1 MTLTLEE
8 RTTVCRTFRLIA
20 SAADA
25 AMQAAAVGA
34 DPADVLAAIAELAD
48 EAAANLEPVHPT
60 PAAVAFWPDRRAG
73 GAR

>member
-8 RTTVCRTFRLIA
+8 RHTVCHTFRLIA

-25 AMQAAAVGA
+25 AIQAAEVGA
-34 DPADVLAAIAELAD
+34 DPADVLAAIAELAR

-60 PAAVAFWPDRRAG
+60 PAAVTLWPGRRAG
-73 GAR
+73 GSR